1 MSKPSRFSSRRVFNA
16 RRGLLAA
23 LLAAPVLALPVLA
36 LIGAAPA
43 AASPLDGP
51 RDAGVVGERYDGL
64 AVVRDEGRADAQVR
78 GLVAD
83 INRQRRAYYEE
94 QAAAQNAPVPAIAA
108 IYAETIF
115 EKAPSGWWFLR
126 QDGRWVQK

>member
-1 MSKPSRFSSRRVFNA
+1 MSKTSRFSRI
-16 RRGLLAA
+16 RRGLLALA
-23 LLAAPVLALPVLA
+23 LAGPLLALAGLS
-36 LIGAAPA
+36 PA

-64 AVVRDEGRADAQVR
+64 AVIRDEGRASAQIR

-83 INRQRRAYYEE
+83 INRQRRAYYED
-94 QAAAQNAPVPAIAA
+94 QAASQNAPVPAIAA

-115 EKAPSGWWFLR
+115 EKAPAGWWFLL